1 MHCEPNDNVPHQFN
15 CINVVFLRGI
25 LMTFYYSCFTVK
37 YGELGVSLGRR
48 LIDFSILYPYNLIL
62 DGKQVQSLV
71 II

>member
-25 LMTFYYSCFTVK
+25 PMTFHYSCFTVK
-37 YGELGVSLGRR
+37 LGKLDVLLEHR

-62 DGKQVQSLV
+62 DGKQAQSLL